1 LHQTSANSDLNP
13 NARSASGQL
22 RQLHLNLQ
30 HYAVSLGAEVH
41 VRRNDAIGVEEAGAY
56 SHIILSPGPGLP
68 AQAGVM
74 CEVIRRWSE
83 HIPMLGVCLG
93 MQAIAEVFGG
103 SLLNLGQPLH
113 GVSTMCHALKE
124 DVLFPPGIAPFRV
137 GHYHS
142 WVVEEKSLGNEL
154 EVLAKDEKGN
164 IMAIG
169 HKTYDVRGVQ
179 FHPESV
185 LTENGKQIITNW
197 IKH

>member
-1 LHQTSANSDLNP
+1 MRVLLLDNYDSFTW
-13 NARSASGQL
+13 
-22 RQLHLNLQ
+22 NLQ
-30 HYAVSLGAEVH
+30 HYAVSLGAEVD
-41 VRRNDAIGVEEAGAY
+41 VRRNDAIGVEEAGAF

-68 AQAGVM
+68 AEAGVM

-113 GVSTMCHALKE
+113 GVNTMCHALKE
-124 DVLFPPGIAPFRV
+124 DVLFPPGIASFRV

-142 WVVEEKSLGNEL
+142 WVVDAQSLPAEVEVTAVNEQGL
-154 EVLAKDEKGN
+154 V
-164 IMAIG
+164 MALR
-169 HKTYDVRGVQ
+169 HVRRPLRGVQ

-185 LTENGKQIITNW
+185 LTESGQALLERFLFADWKTA
-197 IKH
+197 

>member
-1 LHQTSANSDLNP
+1 MRVLLLDNYDSFTW
-13 NARSASGQL
+13 
-22 RQLHLNLQ
+22 NLQ
-30 HYAVSLGAEVH
+30 HYAVSLGAEVD

-103 SLLNLGQPLH
+103 RLMNLDEPLH
-113 GVSTMCHALKE
+113 GVSSMCSVVKE
-124 DVLFPPGIAPFRV
+124 DVLFPAESRPFRI

-142 WVVEEKSLGNEL
+142 WVVDPKTLSDEIEVTAVNEQGL
-154 EVLAKDEKGN
+154 V
-164 IMAIG
+164 MAIR
-169 HKTYDVRGVQ
+169 HVSRPLRGVQ

-185 LTENGKQIITNW
+185 LTESGQALLQRFLFADWKTA
-197 IKH
+197 